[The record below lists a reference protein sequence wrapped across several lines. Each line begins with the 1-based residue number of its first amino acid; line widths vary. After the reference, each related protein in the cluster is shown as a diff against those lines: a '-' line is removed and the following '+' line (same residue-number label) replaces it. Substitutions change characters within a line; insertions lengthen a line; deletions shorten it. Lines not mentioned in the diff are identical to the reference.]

1 MRVDLHKT
9 EDVLTAIDVACQE
22 AELSFSDSQEV
33 LYQADKLLKLYT
45 KQRLLKE
52 LRSESKEIK

>member
-1 MRVDLHKT
+1 MRIDLHKT

-22 AELSFSDSQEV
+22 AGLSFSDSREV

-52 LRSESKEIK
+52 LRSESKE

>member
-9 EDVLTAIDVACQE
+9 EDVLTAIDLACQE
-22 AELSFSDSQEV
+22 AELSLSDSREV
-33 LYQADKLLKLYT
+33 LYKADKLLRLYT

-52 LRSESKEIK
+52 LRDKGGV

>member
-1 MRVDLHKT
+1 MRIDLHKT
-9 EDVLTAIDVACQE
+9 EDVLTAIDVACLE
-22 AELSFSDSQEV
+22 EELRFSYSREV

-52 LRSESKEIK
+52 LRSESKE

>member
-9 EDVLTAIDVACQE
+9 EGVLTAIDLACQE
-22 AELSFSDSQEV
+22 AELSSSDSREV
-33 LYQADKLLKLYT
+33 LYKADKLLRLYT

-52 LRSESKEIK
+52 LRDKGGV

>member
-22 AELSFSDSQEV
+22 AKLSFSDSQEV

-52 LRSESKEIK
+52 LRSESKE

>member
-9 EDVLTAIDVACQE
+9 EDVLTAIDLACQE
-22 AELSFSDSQEV
+22 AELSSSDSREV
-33 LYQADKLLKLYT
+33 LYKADKLLRLYT

-52 LRSESKEIK
+52 LRDKAGV

>member
-1 MRVDLHKT
+1 MRIDLHKT

-22 AELSFSDSQEV
+22 AELSFSDGREV

-52 LRSESKEIK
+52 LRSESKE